1 MKTVKIATLVTA
13 AMMLSAPAYSQA
25 TTTPEAPAV
34 TTPAPAP
41 VAAPEG
47 YSPVPDFATMTADQ
61 LQGIALHG
69 PDNTDIGKVTD
80 VELGADGKAT
90 GLIADIGG
98 FLGMGSHTVRLSF
111 EEVGVF
117 SNADGRLIAL
127 TSLSEDTLKALPAY
141 EKPAQ

>member
-13 AMMLSAPAYSQA
+13 AMMLSAPAFSQVTADPAAPAA
-25 TTTPEAPAV
+25 TTS
-34 TTPAPAP
+34 AP
-41 VAAPEG
+41 VPAPEG
-47 YSPVPDFATMTADQ
+47 YSPVPDFAALTADQ
-61 LQGIALHG
+61 LTGIALHG

-80 VELGADGKAT
+80 VELGADGAAS

-98 FLGMGSHTVRLSF
+98 FLGMGSHTVRLGF
-111 EEVGVF
+111 DQVGVF

-141 EKPAQ
+141 EKPVQ